1 MFFHQLDNNINI
13 NNKIRLTIEQF
24 KTLEP
29 TYPNLPVGY
38 NERYYEPN
46 IAHYINGSN
55 RILINE
61 SLDWIDGNR
70 YFDRYDDFLRL
81 QNLIN
86 EEEIEIQKTVQNELD
101 KRRPYNELRR
111 REYPSIEEMVVAMWD
126 NLIEKQTKE
135 VSGIKDLQKLRK
147 QIREKYPK
155 PEN

>member
-13 NNKIRLTIEQF
+13 DNKIRLTVEQF
-24 KTLEP
+24 KKLEP
-29 TYPNLPVGY
+29 TYPNLPIGY

-46 IAHYINGSN
+46 VTHYVNGPN

-61 SLDWIDGNR
+61 SLQWTDGDR
-70 YFDRYDDFLRL
+70 YFDRYEEFLRL
-81 QNLIN
+81 QNALN
-86 EEEIEIQKTVQNELD
+86 EEEMQIQKAVEIELN
-101 KRRPYNELRR
+101 KRRPYYELRR
-111 REYPSIEEMVVAMWD
+111 KEYPSIEQMVVAMWD

-135 VSGIKDLQKLRK
+135 ISGIKAIQKLRK